1 MLGKYALLLSDT
13 QAKSP
18 VLLLFVSKVGG
29 MKIKHLLMMECACVC
44 MHVQEHEREAK
55 TDRQTDRHNLGR
67 GNVCFCCFFFFYTDP
82 DWLQIIDVA
91 KRNLE
96 LPIH

>member
-55 TDRQTDRHNLGR
+55 TDRQTDRQRQRIFSLLCGDSLLH
-67 GNVCFCCFFFFYTDP
+67 P
-82 DWLQIIDVA
+82 
-91 KRNLE
+91 
-96 LPIH
+96 